1 MSEYFQAV
9 IILIIL
15 ASGFSV
21 WSRIKE
27 RKEIIRI
34 EGGEFSADDFKIIE
48 VKE

>member
-1 MSEYFQAV
+1 MEYLEAT

-27 RKEIIRI
+27 RKDMQRVE
-34 EGGEFSADDFKIIE
+34 EGELSAEDFKIIE
-48 VKE
+48 